1 MRFRFELSGETYSQ
15 HKDAFKRVLAKHGLR
30 WQGDLEHP
38 LWSSKAERVSA
49 VFDRDE
55 AHDVLRSAVLTW
67 QGAKKSALL
76 EDLKAWTWEVGGR
89 AAEESGPAADDVNE
103 DVELALRFWDVV
115 YKPNVDWLAA
125 QGRPKAWI
133 DEDLKRWKRQRQSRQ
148 RELMG
153 QATD

>member
-1 MRFRFELSGETYSQ
+1 MRFRFELTGEAYSN
-15 HKDAFKRVLAKHGLR
+15 HKEAFKRILAKHGLR
-30 WQGDLEHP
+30 WQGTLEHP
-38 LWSSKAERVSA
+38 VWASRTDRVSA

-55 AHDVLRSAVLTW
+55 AHDALRGATLVW
-67 QGAKKSALL
+67 QGQKKSALL

-89 AAEESGPAADDVNE
+89 AEEEAGAAVDDVTE
-103 DVELALRFWDVV
+103 EVETALQFWDIV

-133 DEDLKRWKRQRQSRQ
+133 DEDLKRWKHLRQTRQ